1 MLDARQIPQLHDQST
16 IRWHRNPPLRDPA
29 VDQPD
34 LPSTPLT
41 DLILAQHRA
50 NFDLWHEEDKARE
63 PGASDA
69 CITQVKH
76 NIDTLNQT
84 RNDLV
89 ESIDR
94 ALLEAA
100 GNQNPAAPL
109 HSETPGLIIDRLSIL
124 ALKIYHTA
132 EEAHRTSASEAH
144 HQKNLGRLAL
154 LNEQRTDLAGCL
166 QALWVDTL
174 AGKRR
179 FKLYR
184 QMKMYNDPELNPMMY
199 AHKAEAEPS

>member
-1 MLDARQIPQLHDQST
+1 MLDARQIPQLHDHSN
-16 IRWHRNPPLRDPA
+16 IRWHRDPPVRDPA
-29 VDQPD
+29 SDPED
-34 LPSTPLT
+34 PASTPLT

-63 PGASDA
+63 PEASDA
-69 CITQVKH
+69 CIAQVKH
-76 NIDTLNQT
+76 NIDALNQT

-89 ESIDR
+89 EAMDR
-94 ALLEAA
+94 TLLEAA
-100 GNQNPAAPL
+100 GQQNLAAPL

-144 HQKNLGRLAL
+144 HQRNLSRLAL
-154 LNEQRTDLAGCL
+154 LQEQRADLAACL
-166 QALWVDTL
+166 EALWAEVL
-174 AGKRR
+174 SGKRR

-199 AHKAEAEPS
+199 AHKAEAESS